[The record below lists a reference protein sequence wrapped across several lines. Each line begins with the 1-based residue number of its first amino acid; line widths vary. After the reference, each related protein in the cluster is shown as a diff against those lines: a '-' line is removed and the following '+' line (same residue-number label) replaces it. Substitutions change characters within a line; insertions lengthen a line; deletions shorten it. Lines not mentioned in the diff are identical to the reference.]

1 MNSTTSSEKQHPDLI
16 NQARK
21 AGLNRWKLETL
32 TGLLG
37 YRALQHHQTETE
49 KNQRAE
55 NKCVRKQ
62 LWNADEP
69 DEPGEEMGST
79 ILGDVTHP
87 TPIVVAGSG
96 DSGLMKTLVGLA
108 IGAMIPTAGV
118 GGFLAS
124 QLLSQKPAPTVH
136 QSEQSGETV
145 ELGLGKLSDFL
156 QQKK

>member
-1 MNSTTSSEKQHPDLI
+1 MSQTS
-16 NQARK
+16 R
-21 AGLNRWKLETL
+21 
-32 TGLLG
+32 
-37 YRALQHHQTETE
+37 
-49 KNQRAE
+49 
-55 NKCVRKQ
+55 
-62 LWNADEP
+62 
-69 DEPGEEMGST
+69 EEMGNT

-96 DSGLMKTLVGLA
+96 DSGLLKTLVGLA

-124 QLLSQKPAPTVH
+124 QWLTQKPAPTVQ
-136 QSEQSGETV
+136 QSEQNGETL

>member
-1 MNSTTSSEKQHPDLI
+1 MNTTTSSETPHPSLI
-16 NQARK
+16 DQVRK

-37 YRALQHHQTETE
+37 YRALQHHQRETE
-49 KNQRAE
+49 KNTQAE
-55 NKCVRKQ
+55 NKAVRKR

-69 DEPGEEMGST
+69 DEPGEDMGST

-87 TPIVVAGSG
+87 TPIVVAGAG

-118 GGFLAS
+118 GGFLVS
-124 QLLSQKPAPTVH
+124 QLLSQKPAPTVQ

-145 ELGLGKLSDFL
+145 ELGLGKLSEFL

>member
-1 MNSTTSSEKQHPDLI
+1 VNTTTSSETPHPSLL
-16 NQARK
+16 NQVRK

-37 YRALQHHQTETE
+37 YRALQHHQRETE
-49 KNQRAE
+49 KNTQAE
-55 NKCVRKQ
+55 NKAVRKQ

-96 DSGLMKTLVGLA
+96 ESGLMKTLVGLA

-118 GGFLAS
+118 AGFLAS
-124 QLLSQKPAPTVH
+124 QLLTPKAVPTV
-136 QSEQSGETV
+136 QQREQDTETM
-145 ELGLGKLSDFL
+145 ELGLGQLSEFL
-156 QQKK
+156 QKKK